1 MSKNP
6 LAAKAAIPYAR
17 ALYDFSVEQN
27 LMHQITADF
36 QNLEV
41 FLTQTSDLTDYL
53 NNPLIGH
60 NQKQEL
66 LDNII
71 KLDNNTKEIIYVLI
85 QYYNTDVDS
94 NKDSNVIPYN
104 AIQKS
109 TENKEL
115 FDLSWSLTDIPIPL
129 RQMLYKFITL
139 HMQKKEEEVKRD
151 F

>member
-1 MSKNP
+1 MSSFP
-6 LAAKAAIPYAR
+6 
-17 ALYDFSVEQN
+17 LYDN
-27 LMHQITADF
+27 LKKD
-36 QNLEV
+36 LV
-41 FLTQTSDLTDYL
+41 KKDLTAK
-53 NNPLIGH
+53 
-60 NQKQEL
+60 QKQDL

-85 QYYNTDVDS
+85 QYYSTDVDS
-94 NKDSNVIPYN
+94 NKDSNKDSNIIPYN

-115 FDLSWSLTDIPIPL
+115 FDISWSITDIPIPL

>member
-1 MSKNP
+1 MSSFP
-6 LAAKAAIPYAR
+6 
-17 ALYDFSVEQN
+17 LYDN
-27 LMHQITADF
+27 LKKD
-36 QNLEV
+36 LV
-41 FLTQTSDLTDYL
+41 KKDLTAK
-53 NNPLIGH
+53 
-60 NQKQEL
+60 QKQEL

-115 FDLSWSLTDIPIPL
+115 FDISWSITDIPIPL

-139 HMQKKEEEVKRD
+139 HKQKEEEEEVKRD